1 MFDVVNLDEPVQ
13 PELLDSIKREE
24 IVLYEKV

>member
-13 PELLDSIKREE
+13 PELLDSIKREG

>member
-13 PELLDSIKREE
+13 QELLDSIKREGV
-24 IVLYEKV
+24 VLYEKI

>member
-13 PELLDSIKREE
+13 TELLDSIKREG